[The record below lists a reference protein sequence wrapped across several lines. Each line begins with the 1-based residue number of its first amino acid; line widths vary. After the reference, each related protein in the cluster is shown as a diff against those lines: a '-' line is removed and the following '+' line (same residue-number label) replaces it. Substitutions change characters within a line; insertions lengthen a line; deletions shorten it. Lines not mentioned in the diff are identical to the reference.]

1 MNIKSKRFLTVFL
14 TLIFA
19 VTVFTLTAFAESN
32 ATVAVDPPGQEP
44 TSSIS
49 TGGGSSHSEDTSQGG
64 TSSQPGETSQPDG
77 NSQGESSQPD
87 QNSQAESAVS
97 NPESS
102 RATAVSSKEPVVNH
116 YVDTHTNEVEKRASQ
131 AAQTV
136 SDPDVLS
143 SQDWGE
149 LLSSGDSSSSETVAA
164 AGTVSSEAET
174 PSGIGGVSRLLILGV
189 VLIVLALCGI
199 GLFIYLQFFFQGRR
213 QNLKFA
219 PAGGVQEADEPETFE
234 DISSY
239 SDEEQHPT
247 AAVSD
252 DTQSFTDIQS
262 SSNETEAPA
271 AAEPTPAAKSR
282 IIAKHRPAAKPQPE
296 KRPVNPDQE
305 ETAPIPQDL
314 LNRSN
319 PSVSSSDPDSLPK
332 SQAQPI
338 QDSNFDWEKFFNE
351 EK

>member
-1 MNIKSKRFLTVFL
+1 MNIKPKRFLTVFL

-32 ATVAVDPPGQEP
+32 VSVPVDPPGQEP
-44 TSSIS
+44 TSSVS
-49 TGGGSSHSEDTSQGG
+49 AGGGSSHPGDASQGEV
-64 TSSQPGETSQPDG
+64 SSQPGETSQPND
-77 NSQGESSQPD
+77 NSQGEASQPG
-87 QNSQAESAVS
+87 QSSQAESAVS

-164 AGTVSSEAET
+164 AGTVSSEAEPT
-174 PSGIGGVSRLLILGV
+174 SGIGGVSWLLILGV

-219 PAGGVQEADEPETFE
+219 PAGGVQEVDEPETFE

-239 SDEEQHPT
+239 SDETQHQT
-247 AAVSD
+247 DAVSD

-262 SSNETEAPA
+262 SSSETA

-282 IIAKHRPAAKPQPE
+282 TIAKHRPAAKPQPE

-332 SQAQPI
+332 SQAQPV

>member
-32 ATVAVDPPGQEP
+32 ATVPVDPPGQET
-44 TSSIS
+44 TSSVS
-49 TGGGSSHSEDTSQGG
+49 TGGGSSHPGGASQGDV
-64 TSSQPGETSQPDG
+64 SSQPGETSQPDG

-102 RATAVSSKEPVVNH
+102 EPAAVSSKEPVVNH
-116 YVDTHTNEVEKRASQ
+116 YVDTHANEVEKRASQ
-131 AAQTV
+131 AAQTI

-164 AGTVSSEAET
+164 AGTVSSEAEP
-174 PSGIGGVSRLLILGV
+174 PSGIGGVSWLLILGV

-219 PAGGVQEADEPETFE
+219 PAGGVQEADEPVAFE

-239 SDEEQHPT
+239 SDEAQHQT
-247 AAVSD
+247 DTVSD

-262 SSNETEAPA
+262 SSAEAAAPA
-271 AAEPTPAAKSR
+271 AAEPAPAAKSR
-282 IIAKHRPAAKPQPE
+282 TIAKHRPAAKPQPD
-296 KRPVNPDQE
+296 KRPVKPDRE

-319 PSVSSSDPDSLPK
+319 PSVSSPDPDSLPK
-332 SQAQPI
+332 SQAQPV
-338 QDSNFDWEKFFNE
+338 QDSNFDWEKFFSE